1 MSIQPLCL
9 LNLEDEGLNSRGE
22 HLAQLAHLGIVAT
35 ALLFKCELV
44 LRSFLL
50 SPTLELEP
58 LDNKRLLS

>member
-1 MSIQPLCL
+1 M
-9 LNLEDEGLNSRGE
+9 EDEGLNSRGE

-35 ALLFKCELV
+35 ALLFECELV

>member
-1 MSIQPLCL
+1 
-9 LNLEDEGLNSRGE
+9 
-22 HLAQLAHLGIVAT
+22 LGIVAT
-35 ALLFKCELV
+35 ALLFECELV